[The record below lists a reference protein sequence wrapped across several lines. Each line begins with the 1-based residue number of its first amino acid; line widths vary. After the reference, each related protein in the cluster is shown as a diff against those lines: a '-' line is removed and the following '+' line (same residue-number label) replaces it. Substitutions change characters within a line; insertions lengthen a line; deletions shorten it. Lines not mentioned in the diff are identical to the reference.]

1 MDEKYFDCRR
11 YIRPGD
17 RVVID
22 SVWCCDRVVIDS
34 AHRHQMPSCGMVV
47 AVYRKF
53 IRVKLKKVTEC
64 VNRWDILELNGRDV
78 MNGCFAGHKV
88 RI

>member
-11 YIRPGD
+11 YIHPGD
-17 RVVID
+17 RVMID
-22 SVWCCDRVVIDS
+22 SMWCCDSTEDG
-34 AHRHQMPSCGMVV
+34 AHRHQIPSYGTVV

-64 VNRWDILELNGRDV
+64 VNRWDVLELRGRNV
-78 MNGCFAGHKV
+78 MNGCFAGHEV
-88 RI
+88 RV